1 MYEYRY
7 DMFRLKG
14 AKDQRTM
21 MLDDGTIVVR
31 EYDRYET
38 FKKWINSDL
47 GVAIFEQILRKIAGD
62 TPRQDALFRLVSDNM
77 PSKASCSCNSKLF
90 ADLYY
95 EVKLAYHYG
104 VNFLCIDPGEA
115 HMLIESTIRKVRVTG
130 SDIDV
135 TTILNEKDVHGK
147 L

>member
-7 DMFRLKG
+7 TVIRPTEPKV
-14 AKDQRTM
+14 QRTM
-21 MLDDGTIVVR
+21 MLDSGVCIVR
-31 EYDRYET
+31 EYDRYEI

-62 TPRQDALFRLVSDNM
+62 TPEQKDIFNLVSESM
-77 PSKASCSCNSKLF
+77 LKEGSCNSKLF

-95 EVKLAYHYG
+95 EAKLTYHYG
-104 VNFLCIDPGEA
+104 VDFLCIDSSEA
-115 HMLIESTIRKVRVTG
+115 HMLIESVIRKILVIE
-130 SDIDV
+130 SNIDV
-135 TTILNEKDVHGK
+135 TTTLNEKDIHGK